1 MSDTIEV
8 NEQENI
14 QKKKP
19 SYIKTVLYIIVGI
32 IAVMAF
38 VRSLNPDNNIIGI
51 DGMREAYKVAEQVIE
66 DEFTTEVK
74 FPKFKAKFI
83 PQRYEKFTYND
94 EEYHLYTI
102 KSYFNVKNIFNTDI
116 RDEYVI
122 KIGLPVN
129 KDADYYYEFVSDSAG
144 LLVIDKE

>member
-1 MSDTIEV
+1 MSDAIEV

-66 DEFTTEVK
+66 DEFTTKVK
-74 FPKFKAKFI
+74 FPKFKAEFI
-83 PQRYEKFTYND
+83 PQRYEKVTYNN

-102 KSYFNVKNIFNTDI
+102 TSYFNVKNIFNADI

-144 LLVIDKE
+144 LLVIDE